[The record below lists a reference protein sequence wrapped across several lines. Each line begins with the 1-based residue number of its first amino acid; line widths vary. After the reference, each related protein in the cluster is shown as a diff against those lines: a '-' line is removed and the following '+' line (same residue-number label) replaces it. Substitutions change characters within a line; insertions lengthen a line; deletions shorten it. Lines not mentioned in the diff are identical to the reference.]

1 MNRQQQILAL
11 LIAKFGQ
18 ARKDGLE
25 NLARTIAGLTET
37 EDEAKAMVDKL
48 TPEKIKE
55 QETAFRS
62 VVDSES
68 QKAAATR
75 EKNLR
80 DQYDFTEKK
89 QDPPTPPTPPT
100 PPQGGMTPE
109 AIAKMIQDGI
119 TAGLKPYQDKLEAM
133 EAKSMNDVR
142 RGKLVESLG
151 QVPETYKNA
160 IVAAF
165 EAQKFADDAAFDAYV
180 EQQKTA
186 AAELSKSLTQNQL
199 GFMGNSFTPPSGGGN
214 GGVSAA
220 VQAFVKDKAEAD
232 AKPVGK
238 EI

>member
-11 LIAKFGQ
+11 LVAKFGQ

-89 QDPPTPPTPPT
+89 QDPP
-100 PPQGGMTPE
+100 QGGMTPE

-119 TAGLKPYQDKLEAM
+119 TAGLKPYQDKLAAM
-133 EAKSMNDVR
+133 EAKGVNDVR

-186 AAELSKSLTQNQL
+186 AAELSKTLTQNQL
-199 GFMGNSFTPPSGGGN
+199 GYMGNSFTPPSGGGN